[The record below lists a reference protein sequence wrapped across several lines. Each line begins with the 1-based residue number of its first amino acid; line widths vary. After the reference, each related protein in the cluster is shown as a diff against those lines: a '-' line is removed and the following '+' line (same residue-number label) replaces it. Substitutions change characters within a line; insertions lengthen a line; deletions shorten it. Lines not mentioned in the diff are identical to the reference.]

1 MSSGG
6 GGRNGDLDPEKTR
19 LTSQLSGADNDKT
32 NALTDLGAVAELR
45 AALQAPGP
53 NDKLTLPLYAMADT
67 IIVGRGTACDWQLDD
82 VSLSRKHATFR
93 WSGLKGGLTVEDLG
107 SANGTRV
114 NGRPCRG
121 ETKVLPGEP
130 VQLGTVIISLQL
142 KSAKPA
148 TADEQATRLVQQPDQ
163 PISPSS
169 DESEPSLTPLPPAK
183 TVLRP
188 PPDRGVANQHAQVFR
203 PEKDAARPD
212 EPTRGWDTR
221 AVLVRAPEK
230 AFDPEWLDQIKNMW
244 RTNRRPLVLA
254 GAAAWIALLL
264 IVWASVEKGQQEEDD
279 AFPTAMPTAKA
290 PKKPATPPKPPTE
303 TATKPVV
310 TPIPTPTPPVE
321 TPPAAEDPDRAAAM
335 EQAIAAYDQGR
346 MTEALSIF
354 RKLAADPK
362 DPTSKFMV
370 DLIESRQGATP

>member
-1 MSSGG
+1 MSSGK
-6 GGRNGDLDPEKTR
+6 NGDLDPEKTR
-19 LTSQLSGADNDKT
+19 LTAEPSGADNDKT
-32 NALTDLGAVAELR
+32 HALTDLGAVAELR
-45 AALQAPGP
+45 AVLQAPGP

-67 IIVGRGTACDWQLDD
+67 VIVGRGTACDWQLDD
-82 VSLSRKHATFR
+82 VSLSRKHAQFR

-148 TADEQATRLVQQPDQ
+148 TTDEQATRLVQQPDQ
-163 PISPSS
+163 PISAE
-169 DESEPSLTPLPPAK
+169 ESEPSLTPLPPAK

-188 PPDRGVANQHAQVFR
+188 PPERGVANQFAQVFR
-203 PEKDAARPD
+203 PEKDSARPD
-212 EPTRGWDTR
+212 EPTRSWDTR

-279 AFPTAMPTAKA
+279 AFPPSMPTAKA

-303 TATKPVV
+303 MTTKPVV
-310 TPIPTPTPPVE
+310 TPIPTPPAE
-321 TPPAAEDPDRAAAM
+321 TPPATPTLQPEDSDHAAAM

-354 RKLAADPK
+354 RRLAADPK